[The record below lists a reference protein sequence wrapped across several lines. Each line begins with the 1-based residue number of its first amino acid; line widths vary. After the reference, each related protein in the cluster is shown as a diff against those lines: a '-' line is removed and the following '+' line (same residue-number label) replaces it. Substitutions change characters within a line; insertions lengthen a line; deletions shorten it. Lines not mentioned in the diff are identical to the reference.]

1 MTDVQKEILIPLRL
15 DLQNKFRILRRAQDL
30 NAEPNVLI
38 AIRRK
43 LYQAQDKLLE
53 ESVKLGLISPDNWY
67 NGK

>member
-1 MTDVQKEILIPLRL
+1 MTDAQKEILIPLRL

-53 ESVKLGLISPDNWY
+53 TSVKLGLISPDNWY
-67 NGK
+67 YGK

>member
-1 MTDVQKEILIPLRL
+1 MTDAQKEILIPLRL

-43 LYQAQDKLLE
+43 VYQAQDKLLE
-53 ESVKLGLISPDNWY
+53 TSVKLGLISPDIWY
-67 NGK
+67 YGK